1 MGNKAS
7 NNNTIKALGQKDQS
21 ISYMKGYMAQY

>member
-7 NNNTIKALGQKDQS
+7 NNDTIKALSQKDQT
-21 ISYMKGYMAQY
+21 ISYMKGYTAQY